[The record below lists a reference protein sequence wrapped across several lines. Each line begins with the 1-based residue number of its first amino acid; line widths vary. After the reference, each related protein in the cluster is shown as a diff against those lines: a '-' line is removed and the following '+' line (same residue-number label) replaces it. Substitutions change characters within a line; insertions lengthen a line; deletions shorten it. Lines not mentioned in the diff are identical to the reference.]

1 MGARPAL
8 KGGRLRDDVHLIS
21 VGDHFDYDLRIP
33 DIARGEGL
41 RTLRWDGRDAV
52 YDLGVLPP
60 REGVAELILVDGELR
75 EADNRAAL
83 LELAPSRE

>member
-1 MGARPAL
+1 MALLDRSGVL

-41 RTLRWDGRDAV
+41 ARCAGSPRRRT
-52 YDLGVLPP
+52 
-60 REGVAELILVDGELR
+60 
-75 EADNRAAL
+75 
-83 LELAPSRE
+83 